1 MIAKAQ
7 LANREK
13 RNGGALAASKG
24 LPHAGVDSMLPPE
37 PAEAVVGARVRP
49 DFARIAVHART
60 GVRLARQ
67 PLPPAAPG
75 WSDAPTHGRNAGE
88 STVDEQGK
96 VVSGKATSKGVWRI
110 PLDGLTHGYQGGDK
124 GPTYESPKGR
134 AIVLIP
140 NTVKPPA
147 SEKDQPVTV
156 DVLLHFHG
164 YGVGYRQLR
173 PGQHDYPKVLAED
186 QTRDVELY
194 QMEQQ
199 LLAHVATSQRLL
211 IAVLP
216 QGSEKSAFTGIGA
229 DSGAYLTEVFGKLIP
244 GYLPEKAVPGR
255 LIVSGHSGGG
265 VAAMAT
271 ANQRATTKQRTDVML
286 FDAINFSSDTCTSNE
301 ITTVTTW
308 VSHQITADVDSLTTV
323 PEAQQPGVL
332 QTKGTR
338 FRGVTS
344 GSLAS
349 TDACSYGFYYGKL
362 KKHID
367 TTITALT
374 VSDAVRNQL
383 RQNYTVR
390 EVEHLDKYKG
400 MERHERMLGAKNLE
414 EALKD

>member
-1 MIAKAQ
+1 MIAKVQ

-13 RNGGALAASKG
+13 RNGAAVAASKG

-37 PAEAVVGARVRP
+37 RADALAEPRFRP
-49 DFARIAVHART
+49 DFARIAVHARS

-67 PLPPAAPG
+67 PNPAAPG
-75 WSDAPTHGRNAGE
+75 WSDAPTHGRNVAE

-110 PLDGLTHGYQGGDK
+110 PLDGLSKGFQGTDK

-134 AIVLIP
+134 ALVLIP
-140 NTVKPPA
+140 NTVKPAAPG
-147 SEKDQPVTV
+147 KDQPVTV

-164 YGVGYRQLR
+164 YGAGYRQLK
-173 PGQHDYPKVLAED
+173 PGKRDYPGVLAED

-199 LLAHVATSQRLL
+199 LLTHVAASQRLI

-216 QGSEKSAFTGIGA
+216 QGSEKSNFGDLAA
-229 DSGAYLTEVFGKLIP
+229 NSGAYLTEVFGKLIP

-271 ANQRATTKQRTDVML
+271 ANQRATTKQRTDVLL

-308 VSHQITADVDSLTTV
+308 VSHQIAADVDSLTGV
-323 PEAQQPGVL
+323 AEAQQPGVL

-349 TDACSYGFYYGKL
+349 TNGCSYGFYYGKL

-367 TTITALT
+367 TTITALKVT
-374 VSDAVRNQL
+374 DAVRNQL

-390 EVEHLDKYKG
+390 EAGHLDKYTG
-400 MERHERMLGAKNLE
+400 MERHERVLGAQNLE

>member
-1 MIAKAQ
+1 MMAKAQ

-13 RNGGALAASKG
+13 RNGTALAASKG
-24 LPHAGVDSMLPPE
+24 LPHAGVDSMLAPE
-37 PAEAVVGARVRP
+37 PVQALAEARFRP
-49 DFARIAVHART
+49 DFARIAVHAKT

-67 PLPPAAPG
+67 PAPGTPG
-75 WSDAPTHGRNAGE
+75 WSDAPTQGRNVGE
-88 STVDEQGK
+88 TTVDEQGK
-96 VVSGKATSKGVWRI
+96 VVSGKAATKGVWRI
-110 PLDGLTHGYQGGDK
+110 PLDGLTVGYQGTDK

-140 NTVKPPA
+140 NTVKPA
-147 SEKDQPVTV
+147 AAGKDQPVPV

-164 YGVGYRQLR
+164 YGAGYRQLQ
-173 PGQHDYPKVLAED
+173 PGKRDYPGVLAEG

-199 LLAHVATSQRLL
+199 LLSHVAASQRLI

-216 QGSEKSAFTGIGA
+216 QGSEKSGFGDLAA
-229 DSGAYLTEVFGKLIP
+229 NSGAYLTQVFGKLTP
-244 GYLPEKAVPGR
+244 GYLPDKAVPGR

-271 ANQRATTKQRTDVML
+271 ANQRATTKQRTDVLL
-286 FDAINFSSDTCTSNE
+286 FDAINFSSQTCTSNE
-301 ITTVTTW
+301 INTVTTW
-308 VSHQITADVDSLTTV
+308 VSNQIAADVDSLSGV
-323 PEAQQPGVL
+323 AEAQQPGVL

-344 GSLAS
+344 DSLTS
-349 TDACSYGFYYGKL
+349 TSGCSYGFYYGKL

-367 TTITALT
+367 TTITALK

-390 EVEHLDKYKG
+390 EATQLGTISG
-400 MERHERMLGAKNLE
+400 MQRNERVLGSQNLE

>member
-1 MIAKAQ
+1 MVAKVQ
-7 LANREK
+7 LASREK
-13 RNGGALAASKG
+13 KHGAALAASKG
-24 LPHAGVDSMLPPE
+24 LTHAGVDSMVPPE
-37 PAEAVVGARVRP
+37 PAEALAQPRFRP
-49 DFARIAVHART
+49 DFARIAVHAST

-67 PLPPAAPG
+67 PAPGTPG
-75 WSDAPTHGRNAGE
+75 WSDAPTHGRNVGE
-88 STVDEQGK
+88 TTVDEQGK
-96 VVSGKATSKGVWRI
+96 VVSGKAASKGVWRI
-110 PLDGLTHGYQGGDK
+110 PLDGLTVGYQGADK

-134 AIVLIP
+134 AVVLIP

-147 SEKDQPVTV
+147 PAKDQPVQV

-164 YGVGYRQLR
+164 YGAGYRQLQ
-173 PGQHDYPKVLAED
+173 PGKHDFAGVLAAD

-199 LLAHVATSQRLL
+199 LLAHVASTQRLI

-216 QGSEKSAFTGIGA
+216 QGSEKSGFGDIGTK
-229 DSGAYLTEVFGKLIP
+229 SGAYLTEVFARLIP
-244 GYLPEKAVPGR
+244 GYLPGKAEPGR

-271 ANQRATTKQRTDVML
+271 AKERATTKQRTDVLL
-286 FDAINFSSDTCTSNE
+286 FDAINFSSKTCTSNE
-301 ITTVTTW
+301 ITTVTAW
-308 VSHQITADVDSLTTV
+308 VSNQIAADVDSLSGV
-323 PEAQQPGVL
+323 PDAQQPAVL

-344 GSLAS
+344 SSLAS
-349 TDACSYGFYYGKL
+349 TDGCSYGFYYGKL

-367 TTITALT
+367 TTLAALK

-390 EVEHLDKYKG
+390 EASGLGTTAG
-400 MERHERMLGAKNLE
+400 MARHERMLGAKNLE